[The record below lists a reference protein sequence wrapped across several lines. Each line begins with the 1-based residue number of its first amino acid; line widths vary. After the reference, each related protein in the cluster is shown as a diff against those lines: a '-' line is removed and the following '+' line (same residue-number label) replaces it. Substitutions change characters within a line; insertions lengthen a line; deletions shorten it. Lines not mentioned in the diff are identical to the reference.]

1 MAEKSGVL
9 TSKDYEI
16 KTLEIISSGGQ
27 SIDVRLIFNQ
37 LQIYQDIYSSVMSGN
52 ILINDAM
59 DIFNNFFFCGNEYIR
74 IHIDKPSLNQPIKK
88 TFRIY
93 KATDRTKTGN
103 SGQGFVL
110 HFCSEEFII
119 SNSTRI
125 SKAYQSKKASD
136 IVYDVLINYLKVS
149 QDKIHN
155 LELTGGIYDFV
166 VPGYR
171 PFEAIQWAVARSY
184 DDSPKFCYFFFENNR
199 GYNFQS
205 IQTMYKNTVVKN
217 IKYEIKNAE
226 EPDPA
231 LNRDSIDKF
240 RILNDFD
247 MLTSISNGSFASKL
261 LTVDIYAQTYREFVY
276 SMQEAESKK
285 RLLNK
290 YKLING
296 LKEKTGDYL
305 LTSFDSYFTTHA
317 LINDTKSEKDN
328 SVDKWLMPRALHM
341 SLLNAFKFRATLP
354 GDTSLN
360 VGDIVNF
367 NFPKFVA
374 PDDSGKEPDQY
385 RTGKYLVTAVNH
397 KFTEDS
403 YLSIAEFSS
412 DSFSAQIPGAADIQ
426 SALKSIK

>member
-1 MAEKSGVL
+1 MTEKAGVL

-16 KTLEIISSGGQ
+16 KSLEIISSGGQ
-27 SIDVRLIFNQ
+27 TLDVRLIFGQ
-37 LQIYQDIYSSVMSGN
+37 LQIYQDIYSSVMTGN

-59 DIFNNFFFCGNEYIR
+59 DIFNNFFFCGNEYLR
-74 IHIDKPSLNQPIKK
+74 VHIDKPSLDEPIKK
-88 TFRIY
+88 LFRIY

-103 SGQGFVL
+103 SSQGFVL

-119 SNSTRI
+119 SNSLRI
-125 SKAYQSKKASD
+125 SKAYKSRKASD
-136 IVYDVLINYLKVS
+136 IVYDVLVNYLQVPG
-149 QDKIHN
+149 DKINN
-155 LELTGGIYDFV
+155 LELTGGVYDFV

-184 DDSPKFCYFFFENNR
+184 DEDPKFCYFFYENNR

-205 IQTMYKNTVVKN
+205 IQTMYKAPAAKKL
-217 IKYEIKNAE
+217 KYEIKNAE

-231 LNRDSIDKF
+231 LNRESMDKF
-240 RILNDFD
+240 KIINDFD
-247 MLTSISNGSFASKL
+247 LLTSISNGSFASRL
-261 LTVDIYAQTYREFVY
+261 LTVDIYAQTYREFYY

-296 LKEKTGDYL
+296 LKERTGEYL
-305 LTSFDSYFTTHA
+305 LKSFDSYFTTYA
-317 LINDTKSEKDN
+317 MINDTKSEKDN

-341 SLLNAFKFRATLP
+341 SLLNAFKFKATLP

-360 VGDIVNF
+360 VGDVVNF
-367 NFPKFVA
+367 EFPKFVA
-374 PDDSGKEPDQY
+374 PDESGKEPDEY

-397 KFTEDS
+397 KFTEDT
-403 YLSIAEFSS
+403 YLTIAEFSS
-412 DSFSAQIPGAADIQ
+412 DSFSSEVPGAADLQ
-426 SALKSIK
+426 ASLKSIK